1 MRSPNQAVLW
11 EIWRVTRVEIAWRF
25 ALCIAGGLVALST
38 FAALAGPVDP
48 GRARDF
54 GALAALVIIIMPN
67 WLGWMFLGR
76 LNKGRAGYPMPLL
89 FTRPIGTFTLIAV
102 QFAYLTAVQVAI
114 YLTSALVL
122 KVASG
127 YPFPFLAVAAWI
139 AASTLM
145 MTSIYWSSRS
155 VLVQQFLG
163 GLISGVWL
171 VYAIFRLTS
180 FPEGQNWHDSPSLWP
195 AIFQLTPRDWL
206 MLALI
211 SAASFG
217 ITVYSVARQ
226 RRGDARTPWT
236 PGSGWPD
243 WIVSLFRLP
252 CPTSS
257 ATRAQMWFDL
267 KSRGLPLLSLG
278 LLLAIVNPL
287 LFAISNRVDAANP
300 DWEVPLGPM
309 AMLLS
314 MMSVLTVMVLGGLNA
329 FGIRWR
335 QGGTYFEATQPYST
349 VRLANLKVFVRSI
362 CLVAAL
368 LVVGGSMWAFL
379 SAYPLLTGDKLFW
392 KMTGMAHIVFL
403 QGAERAFGA
412 LAGYEKLS
420 LVVVAF
426 MGVFVWVASLA
437 VILPLWARYPRRGN
451 IAASVLLIGG
461 LSLSTLVLA
470 GRLDLVPEGLV
481 VTAFAVTRW
490 LLIAATLF
498 VTIYLAWDTL
508 AERLLRSRD
517 ALGAVA
523 VAIAFGAASLTLLH
537 SDGLRLA
544 DLPASTLV
552 SVLTLLLVPLMLMLL
567 VPWSLSRYRHL

>member
-25 ALCIAGGLVALST
+25 ALCLVGGLIALTSFAILLSPDNPARASG
-38 FAALAGPVDP
+38 FAAA
-48 GRARDF
+48 
-54 GALAALVIIIMPN
+54 AALTAIVMPN

-89 FTRPIGTFTLIAV
+89 YTRPVGTVTLIGV

-114 YLTSALVL
+114 FVVCALVL
-122 KVASG
+122 KWVSG
-127 YPFPFLAVAAWI
+127 YPFPFVAVSAWI
-139 AASTLM
+139 AASTLL

-163 GLISGVWL
+163 GFISGGWL
-171 VYAIFRLTS
+171 LYFMFRVTS
-180 FPEGQNWHDSPSLWP
+180 YPDGQRWHDSPSTWP
-195 AIFQLTPRDWL
+195 AIFQLTPGDWL
-206 MLALI
+206 VLVLV

-217 ITVYSVARQ
+217 MTVYSVARQ

-252 CPTSS
+252 CPISS

-278 LLLAIVNPL
+278 LMLAIINPM
-287 LFAISNRVDAANP
+287 LFVISNRVDAANP
-300 DWEVPLGPM
+300 HWEIPLGPM

-314 MMSVLTVMVLGGLNA
+314 MMSLLAVLVLGGLNA

-335 QGGTYFEATQPYST
+335 LGGAYFEATQPYST
-349 VRLANLKVFVRSI
+349 VRLANLKMFVRSI
-362 CLVAAL
+362 CLIAAL
-368 LVVGGSMWAFL
+368 LVAGGSMWASL

-403 QGAERAFGA
+403 QGAESAFGA
-412 LAGYEKLS
+412 LTIYEKLS
-420 LVVVAF
+420 LVLVAC

-451 IAASVLLIGG
+451 IAASTLLIGG

-470 GRLDLVPEGLV
+470 GRLDFVSGSLVDA
-481 VTAFAVTRW
+481 AFAAIRW
-490 LLIAATLF
+490 LLIAATVF
-498 VTIYLAWDTL
+498 VTIYLAWSSL
-508 AERLLRSRD
+508 AERLLTSRD
-517 ALGAVA
+517 ALGALTIS
-523 VAIAFGAASLTLLH
+523 IAFGAASITLLH
-537 SDGLRLA
+537 TAGLRLA
-544 DLPASTLV
+544 DMPASTLV
-552 SVLTLLLVPLMLMLL
+552 SLLTLLLVPLMLMLL

>member
-1 MRSPNQAVLW
+1 MRSPNHAVLW

-25 ALCIAGGLVALST
+25 SLCLVGGLMALTSFT
-38 FAALAGPVDP
+38 AFAGPEDM

-54 GALAALVIIIMPN
+54 GAVAAMVVIFMPN

-76 LNKGRAGYPMPLL
+76 LNQGRAGYPMPLL
-89 FTRPIGTFTLIAV
+89 YTRPIRTITLVGV

-114 YLTSALVL
+114 YLVCALVL
-122 KVASG
+122 KLVSG

-139 AASTLM
+139 ATSTLL

-155 VLVQQFLG
+155 VLLQQFVG
-163 GLISGVWL
+163 GLISGAWL
-171 VYAIFRLTS
+171 LYAVFRLTS
-180 FPEGQNWHDSPSLWP
+180 FPDGQKWHDSPSLWP
-195 AIFQLTPRDWL
+195 SIFQLTLGDSL
-206 MLALI
+206 MLVLI
-211 SAASFG
+211 SAGSFG

-243 WIVSLFRLP
+243 WMVNLLRLP

-257 ATRAQMWFDL
+257 PTRAQMWFDL

-278 LLLAIVNPL
+278 LILAIVNPL

-300 DWEVPLGPM
+300 DWEIPLGPM

-314 MMSVLTVMVLGGLNA
+314 MMSFLAVMALGGLNA

-335 QGGTYFEATQPYST
+335 QGGTYFEANHPFST
-349 VRLANLKVFVRSI
+349 VRLANLKVFVRSA

-392 KMTGMAHIVFL
+392 KMTGTAHIVFL
-403 QGAERAFGA
+403 RGAEAAFGA

-420 LVVVAF
+420 LVVVAC
-426 MGVFVWVASLA
+426 MGIFVWVASLA

-451 IAASVLLIGG
+451 IAASALLIGG
-461 LSLSTLVLA
+461 LSLSALVLA
-470 GRLDLVPEGLV
+470 GRLGLVPGSLV
-481 VTAFAVTRW
+481 DLAFATTRW
-490 LLIAATLF
+490 LFIAATLF
-498 VTIYLAWDTL
+498 VTTYLAWSSF
-508 AERLLRSRD
+508 AERLLTSGY
-517 ALGAVA
+517 ALGVLAVA
-523 VAIAFGAASLTLLH
+523 MAFGAASLTVLH
-537 SDGLRLA
+537 MGGLRLA
-544 DLPASTLV
+544 DVPATTVV
-552 SVLTLLLVPLMLMLL
+552 SMMTMLLVPLMLMLL